1 MGLFSRFKKSEDT
14 PKKSRSAQ
22 LEVGSI
28 TKLTAVGCQ
37 VSFIVPEE
45 LKANY
50 SFEAGQYLN
59 LHCEVNGEVLSRSY
73 SICSGKDEALSV
85 AVKAIEG
92 GKVSN
97 WILNHLKPGMQMEV
111 DFPQG
116 NFKLSK
122 DAKKVVAFV
131 AGSGITPILSMAKSL
146 SDTQQMELFY
156 GNRTQSS
163 TFFQSEIKA
172 LKNVNAQFYFS
183 QETVEGAHKGKL
195 DKETISEIIK
205 ADLSLLR
212 ADGFYICGPEAMII
226 AIQEALL
233 VFGVEKSKVH
243 FELFTTPVLMKQ
255 ETTTVDA
262 NFEGMSSVSAMMDG
276 EVVKIQLSTKGKS
289 LLDALDGA
297 GMDVP
302 FSCKGGVCCTCKAK
316 IVEGS
321 ARMNMNYALTDEEV
335 KEGYILTCQ
344 AHPTSEVLKISF
356 DV

>member
-22 LEVGSI
+22 LEVGAI

-45 LKANY
+45 LKANF

-59 LHCEVNGEVLSRSY
+59 LHCEVNGEVFSRSY

-97 WILNHLKPGMQMEV
+97 WILNHLKPGMKLEV

-146 SDTQQMELFY
+146 SDSQLMELFY

-163 TFFQSEIKA
+163 TFFHSEIKA
-172 LKNVNAQFYFS
+172 LKNVNPHFYFS
-183 QETVEGAHKGKL
+183 QEAVEGSHKGKL

-205 ADLSLLR
+205 ADLSILR

-233 VFGVEKSKVH
+233 VFGVEKSKIH

-316 IVEGS
+316 VVEGS